1 MIPTLFRSAL
11 AGVIVSL
18 AATAPAWS
26 FEPPTTAEFLGRF
39 SVPEE
44 VTIRVED
51 DGSVLVSAPPGYQ
64 GYVSMTFRD
73 DELPAP
79 GSREVSI
86 DITMI
91 KDGGGWPD
99 NLVGIG
105 LTHGLRE
112 GEPGTP
118 FSLAVVS
125 PQDGG
130 TLRSGSYTGDG
141 FSIGQAI
148 GSGNMGLGQTV
159 RLTIREDGGSLVYR
173 VESGS
178 GSTSETS
185 VANDLVT
192 AGMQPGPRIGII
204 LVSGG
209 TYRIDNLSIE
219 SSQ

>member
-1 MIPTLFRSAL
+1 MIRTLFGSAI
-11 AGVIVSL
+11 AGAMVSL
-18 AATAPAWS
+18 ATIAPAWS
-26 FEPPTTAEFLGRF
+26 FDPPTAAEFLGRF
-39 SVPEE
+39 TVPEE
-44 VTIRVED
+44 ITVRVED

-73 DELPAP
+73 DELPPP
-79 GSREVSI
+79 GSRQVSI
-86 DITMI
+86 DVTMI

-105 LTHGLRE
+105 LTHGVRE
-112 GEPGTP
+112 GEPGSP

-130 TLRSGSYTGDG
+130 TLRSGSYSGES
-141 FSIGQAI
+141 FSIGQVL
-148 GSGNMGLGQTV
+148 GSSIGLGQPV
-159 RLTIREDGGSLVYR
+159 RLTLREENGSLVYR
-173 VESGS
+173 MESGS

-185 VANDLVT
+185 VASDLVT

-209 TYRIDNLSIE
+209 TYRIDNLSIA
-219 SSQ
+219 STH

>member
-1 MIPTLFRSAL
+1 MIRTQFKRAL
-11 AGVIVSL
+11 AGVMVSL
-18 AATAPAWS
+18 ATIAPAWS
-26 FEPPTTAEFLGRF
+26 FDPPTAAEFLGRF
-39 SVPEE
+39 TVPEE
-44 VTIRVED
+44 VTLRVED

-64 GYVSMTFRD
+64 GYVSMTLRE
-73 DELPAP
+73 DELPPP
-79 GSREVSI
+79 GSRQVSV

-105 LTHGLRE
+105 LTHGVRE
-112 GEPGTP
+112 GQSGSP

-141 FSIGQAI
+141 FSIGQVL
-148 GSGNMGLGQTV
+148 GSDNMGPGQTV
-159 RLTIREDGGSLVYR
+159 RLTLREEGGSLVYR
-173 VESGS
+173 LESGS

-192 AGMQPGPRIGII
+192 AGMQPDTRIGII